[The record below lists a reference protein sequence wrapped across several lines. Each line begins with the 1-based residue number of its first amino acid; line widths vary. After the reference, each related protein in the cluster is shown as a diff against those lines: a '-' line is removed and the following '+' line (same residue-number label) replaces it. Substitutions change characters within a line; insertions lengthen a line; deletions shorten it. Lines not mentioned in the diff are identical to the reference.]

1 MKLEFICEYGP
12 AGDQCFGYNVKI
24 EAPCTVKEFIEE
36 VLRQRTD
43 EWGTFEIG
51 KAENMKYLDAARE
64 VRKGRKTER
73 GNTTGDRRK
82 ADQGGKSKRRM
93 DTNGLFH
100 RGIEEPPA
108 GGVPAGGLLCTNY
121 I

>member
-51 KAENMKYLDAARE
+51 KAENMKYLDAMMQRVKYEKGGRLKEEIQRE
-64 VRKGRKTER
+64 I
-73 GNTTGDRRK
+73 
-82 ADQGGKSKRRM
+82 GGKQIKAVKARGGWTLM
-93 DTNGLFH
+93 DYF
-100 RGIEEPPA
+100 I
-108 GGVPAGGLLCTNY
+108 GV
-121 I
+121 